1 MAGHSAAFESAVELA
16 NQGDQARAE
25 LLLAESV
32 KSVVA
37 RHGPR
42 SREAAEAHNEVGLF
56 LLRLG
61 RDAEAVAPLRAACAL
76 EFPGDEAATGNRLA
90 FLLNLGRA
98 LDRSGESEEAER
110 ILNEGLIAR
119 ERLYGRDHP
128 GFAFGLEPLAEVLL
142 RRGKLAEARAAI
154 VEAVQILLACEH
166 RRFATAAALQAEV
179 LKSIDPNAR
188 VFGFLEPLEDEE
200 LATVVEAVIK
210 RRGMAPPLARR
221 RALEELSE
229 VLAEE
234 LGPRHELRTR
244 VMAELA
250 AT

>member
-1 MAGHSAAFESAVELA
+1 
-16 NQGDQARAE
+16 
-25 LLLAESV
+25 
-32 KSVVA
+32 
-37 RHGPR
+37 
-42 SREAAEAHNEVGLF
+42 GLF
-56 LLRLG
+56 RLVHG

-76 EFPGDEAATGNRLA
+76 SFPGDEAATANRLS

-98 LDRSGESEEAER
+98 LDRSGASDEAEKVLR
-110 ILNEGLIAR
+110 EGLIGR
-119 ERLYGRDHP
+119 EALYGRNHP

-142 RRGKLAEARAAI
+142 RRGRIAEARAAI
-154 VEAVQILLACEH
+154 VEAVQIFLDCEH

-179 LKSIDPNAR
+179 LKTIDPGAR

-200 LATVVEAVIK
+200 LAEVVEAVIK
-210 RRGMAPPLARR
+210 RRGLAPPVARR

-234 LGPRHELRTR
+234 LGPSHTLRTR
-244 VMAELA
+244 VLAELA